1 MGIDQLVRLSSS
13 KDTSCARKEN
23 QILAQNNEMA
33 ERTGIFDD
41 VDYLVS
47 DISKAYRSRTI
58 PDADVTFTLS
68 DGGTIETNRFMLVL
82 RSKYFATKLLEL
94 EEDYSKK
101 VVINCNSK
109 IFQLLL
115 NYIWEGKV
123 DFSDLELQHLLD
135 LLEAARMTC
144 MERLVAGI
152 QVYLSYLLEAG
163 QIELNDYWIVLD
175 FCSKNGFKEI
185 LTSALKYIYENF
197 STICSFKSSFSKLP
211 KEIIFILLE
220 NKNRTAQ
227 EIDVFKG
234 VTLWLEN
241 QTSLV
246 EDSTRAAMLDLVD
259 LAAITPA
266 DMLRVVRRSGLYTDM
281 DICDAL
287 EKGMNKK
294 HVEISLPG
302 TLERQ
307 GDEKEDK
314 KEINEQ
320 KEHFTGEDNKS
331 LTQEYEVEETVGA
344 ASYEDHEKA
353 LRDDAQDDDLDVKS
367 SESPRHSLIKWWKS
381 RDSLLS
387 PSKGM

>member
-1 MGIDQLVRLSSS
+1 MGSWSVCLPAKTPLAQKKKTRFLV
-13 KDTSCARKEN
+13 
-23 QILAQNNEMA
+23 QNNEMA

-47 DISKAYRSRTI
+47 DISKAYRGRTV
-58 PDADVTFTLS
+58 PDADVTFSLS
-68 DGGTIETNRFMLVL
+68 DGGTIQTNRFMLVL

-94 EEDYSKK
+94 EEDHSKK

-109 IFQLLL
+109 IFQL
-115 NYIWEGKV
+115 
-123 DFSDLELQHLLD
+123 LLD

-246 EDSTRAAMLDLVD
+246 EDSPRAAMLDLED
-259 LAAITPA
+259 LAAI
-266 DMLRVVRRSGLYTDM
+266 
-281 DICDAL
+281 
-287 EKGMNKK
+287 
-294 HVEISLPG
+294 
-302 TLERQ
+302 
-307 GDEKEDK
+307 
-314 KEINEQ
+314 
-320 KEHFTGEDNKS
+320 
-331 LTQEYEVEETVGA
+331 
-344 ASYEDHEKA
+344 
-353 LRDDAQDDDLDVKS
+353 
-367 SESPRHSLIKWWKS
+367 
-381 RDSLLS
+381 
-387 PSKGM
+387 

>member
-1 MGIDQLVRLSSS
+1 MGKGS
-13 KDTSCARKEN
+13 
-23 QILAQNNEMA
+23 
-33 ERTGIFDD
+33 
-41 VDYLVS
+41 
-47 DISKAYRSRTI
+47 
-58 PDADVTFTLS
+58 
-68 DGGTIETNRFMLVL
+68 
-82 RSKYFATKLLEL
+82 
-94 EEDYSKK
+94 
-101 VVINCNSK
+101 
-109 IFQLLL
+109 
-115 NYIWEGKV
+115 
-123 DFSDLELQHLLD
+123 
-135 LLEAARMTC
+135 
-144 MERLVAGI
+144 
-152 QVYLSYLLEAG
+152 
-163 QIELNDYWIVLD
+163 
-175 FCSKNGFKEI
+175 KEI

-197 STICSFKSSFSKLP
+197 STICSFKSNFSKLP

-266 DMLRVVRRSGLYTDM
+266 DMLRVVRRSGFYTDM

-307 GDEKEDK
+307 GDEKED
-314 KEINEQ
+314 
-320 KEHFTGEDNKS
+320 NKS
-331 LTQEYEVEETVGA
+331 LTQEYEVEENVGA

-353 LRDDAQDDDLDVKS
+353 LRDDAQ
-367 SESPRHSLIKWWKS
+367 
-381 RDSLLS
+381 
-387 PSKGM
+387 

>member
-1 MGIDQLVRLSSS
+1 MG
-13 KDTSCARKEN
+13 
-23 QILAQNNEMA
+23 
-33 ERTGIFDD
+33 
-41 VDYLVS
+41 
-47 DISKAYRSRTI
+47 
-58 PDADVTFTLS
+58 
-68 DGGTIETNRFMLVL
+68 
-82 RSKYFATKLLEL
+82 
-94 EEDYSKK
+94 
-101 VVINCNSK
+101 
-109 IFQLLL
+109 
-115 NYIWEGKV
+115 
-123 DFSDLELQHLLD
+123 LLD

-211 KEIIFILLE
+211 KEIIFIL
-220 NKNRTAQ
+220 
-227 EIDVFKG
+227 
-234 VTLWLEN
+234 LEN